1 MLLGFIACESQK
13 QVSEIEEGFPTHI
26 HNCDFSPLRLTS
38 NDNINYNTIK
48 IKMLPIT
55 FLLFN
60 LYCIRYETSIRIL
73 Q

>member
-1 MLLGFIACESQK
+1 MLLGYIASESPEK
-13 QVSEIEEGFPTHI
+13 VSKIEERFPTDI
-26 HNCDFSPLRLTS
+26 HNCDFSLLRLTS